1 MNWKEKV
8 KKELEQTRELSDYIS
23 DDFQATQR
31 LREIHEKAEI
41 SLEAI
46 KHIEDFS
53 ISTVIPTRQNAVNAS
68 VK

>member
-41 SLEAI
+41 ALEAI
-46 KHIEDFS
+46 KRIEDFS
-53 ISTVIPTRQNAVNAS
+53 TTYSTV
-68 VK
+68 

>member
-31 LREIHEKAEI
+31 LREIHEKAGI
-41 SLEAI
+41 ALEAI
-46 KHIEDFS
+46 KHNEGFS
-53 ISTVIPTRQNAVNAS
+53 ISAVIPTRQNAVNAS

>member
-31 LREIHEKAEI
+31 LREIHEKVGIA
-41 SLEAI
+41 LEAI
-46 KHIEDFS
+46 KHNEDFS
-53 ISTVIPTRQNAVNAS
+53 ISAVIPTRQTVVNAS
-68 VK
+68 IK

>member
-31 LREIHEKAEI
+31 LREIHEKA
-41 SLEAI
+41 AI
-46 KHIEDFS
+46 
-53 ISTVIPTRQNAVNAS
+53 A
-68 VK
+68 